1 MRAAA
6 GARRAAATGL
16 HRGRHLLFDSRVF
29 GGVLGLLGYT
39 ATRWALLPHGATPW
53 SSHVLLG
60 KGSDP
65 GQYVWSLAWWPYAL
79 AHGLNPFITRLV
91 WAPRGFNLTWD
102 ASIPFLALL
111 AWPVTALAGPLVA
124 FNVLTFLAP
133 VTAGIA
139 AYLLCLTLVRK
150 PLAAVVGG
158 WLFAFSSYE
167 MAQSQSHLNLDWTV
181 AVPLVGWLT
190 VLRYRQAV
198 GAKTYITAT
207 AAMLACEFGTSI
219 EVFATL
225 TLFALGSWV
234 MALALVA
241 DQRQRLLALARDG
254 ALAYVIWA
262 IICLPY
268 LVYFAMGAS
277 QVPAEIRSAA
287 TYSTDLLNFVLPTPI
302 TAIGGAAAHSLT
314 AHFTGNFG
322 EDGGYVGLPLL
333 GIVGYFAFTG
343 RRAAWS
349 ATATVVLGLTAI
361 ATLGPRLHVLGTIG
375 VRLPWLVATHLPLIK
390 SALPARLTLYIALFV
405 AIMTASVLVRTSRRR
420 WLAAALAVLA
430 VASTWPTT
438 LPAPA
443 VRPPTW
449 VSSRLYRKLVRPSAT
464 LVLLPY
470 GSTGNSM
477 LWQEMSGFYFRMA
490 GGYTTI
496 VPLSFSSQVT
506 VQWFFDNR
514 PSEAPGPE
522 LERFCVAH
530 GVSALIVDLDRS
542 RGWAAVLAR
551 LGWRH
556 VRVGQSIIF
565 WVPRRAA

>member
-1 MRAAA
+1 M
-6 GARRAAATGL
+6 
-16 HRGRHLLFDSRVF
+16 
-29 GGVLGLLGYT
+29 LGLLGYT

-53 SSHVLLG
+53 SAAVLLG

-79 AHGLNPFITRLV
+79 AHGLNPFITKIV
-91 WAPRGFNLTWD
+91 WAPQGFNLTWD
-102 ASIPFLALL
+102 ASIPSLALL
-111 AWPVTALAGPLVA
+111 AWPVTALAGPLAA

-133 VTAGIA
+133 VTTGVA
-139 AYLLCLTLVRK
+139 AYLLCLALVRK

-190 VLRYRQAV
+190 VLRYRRAV
-198 GAKTYITAT
+198 GAKTYI
-207 AAMLACEFGTSI
+207 AAAAALLAFEFGTSI

-225 TLFALGSWV
+225 TLFALGTWV
-234 MALALVA
+234 VALALVA
-241 DQRQRLLALARDG
+241 DQRQRLLALAREG
-254 ALAYVIWA
+254 ALVYVIWV

-302 TAIGGAAAHSLT
+302 TAIGGTAAHSLT

-333 GIVGYFAFTG
+333 GIVTYFALTG
-343 RRAAWS
+343 RRGAWS
-349 ATATVVLGLTAI
+349 ATATVLLGLTAI

-390 SALPARLTLYIALFV
+390 SALPARLTVYIALLV
-405 AIMTASVLVRTSRRR
+405 AIMTASVLVRTSRRW
-420 WLAAALAVLA
+420 WLAAALAALA

-438 LPAPA
+438 LPGPA

-449 VSSRLYRKLVRPSAT
+449 VSSRVYVKLLRPSTT

-477 LWQEMSGFYFRMA
+477 LWQAMSSFYFRMA

-496 VPLSFSSQVT
+496 VPLSFSSQAP

-514 PSEAPGPE
+514 PPVEPGPE
-522 LERFCVAH
+522 LERFCMAH
-530 GVSALIVDLDRS
+530 RVSAFIVDLDRS
-542 RGWAAVLAR
+542 REWVTVLDR

-565 WVPRRAA
+565 WVPRRAT